1 MKTYRF
7 FVVCFG
13 VSSFEYQIRIKE
25 SKRLNSFNYL
35 VCRKIIP
42 AVNCVFTKGSEVEIQ
57 CYCNN
62 TLETCF
68 KYKVGS

>member
-7 FVVCFG
+7 FVVCVG
-13 VSSFEYQIRIKE
+13 VSTLEFKIRIKE
-25 SKRLNSFNYL
+25 PKRLNSFNYL
-35 VCRKIIP
+35 VCYKLIP
-42 AVNCVFTKGSEVEIQ
+42 AVNCVFDKGLEVEIQ

-62 TLETCF
+62 TLESCF

>member
-7 FVVCFG
+7 FVVCVG
-13 VSSFEYQIRIKE
+13 VSTLEFKFRIKE
-25 SKRLNSFNYL
+25 PKRLNSFNVFL
-35 VCRKIIP
+35 CEKVIP
-42 AVNCVFTKGSEVEIQ
+42 AVNCVFKPGSEVEIQ

-62 TLETCF
+62 ILQSCF